1 MASLADSP
9 VPASHGAPTAVERPE
24 LSMACSCGPGCS
36 CGCQSGGPCQCGG
49 GC

>member
-1 MASLADSP
+1 MASIADSP
-9 VPASHGAPTAVERPE
+9 APASHGAPTAVEHPQ
-24 LSMACSCGPGCS
+24 LMACSCGSGCS